1 MNVLGFADG
10 STVIAETLKAENIP
24 PAGDRGEVR
33 ELRSIGGRGERLPLR
48 TEGIVCQEGQG
59 MLQSRELTNRGP
71 CLTWT

>member
-33 ELRSIGGRGERLPLR
+33 ELRSTGVGGVLPLR
-48 TEGIVCQEGQG
+48 TEGIVCQEGEG
-59 MLQSRELTNRGP
+59 VLQSRELTNRGP